1 MVNAMSD
8 FREIELLSGEI
19 AALRV
24 QHENLRT
31 SWLLKS
37 KDPVAKLLDKQS
49 EATLAALERKIGGLE
64 AERERLFS
72 EAFTATVGEKT
83 RLEKELKAARQ
94 KALELEW
101 FQRFSPEDKLA
112 RLGVMRKDVVALKRE
127 LSTFEV

>member
-8 FREIELLSGEI
+8 FREIELLNREI

-24 QHENLRT
+24 QHENLHA

-49 EATLAALERKIGGLE
+49 EATLAALKRKIGELE
-64 AERERLFS
+64 AERERLFA
-72 EAFTATVGEKT
+72 ETFKATVGEKS

-112 RLGVMRKDVVALKRE
+112 RLGVMQKDVAALKRE
-127 LSTFEV
+127 LETIMG